1 VAPEEPGTP
10 AEAGVPTADRIEVER
25 HGGVALVA
33 LNRPDVHNA
42 MDDALRGEL
51 VDILDW
57 AAQDDAVRAVV
68 LTGRGR
74 SFCAGGDIAAMQ
86 ERLKAPIGTVAING
100 WQRQRR
106 THGAITQLH
115 GLTKPTIAAVNGAAV
130 GLGCDLALCCDFII
144 ASEYAKFVMS
154 YVLRGLIPDGG
165 GLYFLPRRVGIAR
178 AKELIFSARRVEAEE
193 ALRIGLVDQLASA
206 DKLLDDAI
214 ALAES
219 MIVGSSVAVALSKS
233 ILDQSFELPMDQ
245 LFALGRQAQAIC
257 YTTDEHRD
265 AVNDFL
271 NKRKS

>member
-1 VAPEEPGTP
+1 MAPEEPGTP

-25 HGGVALVA
+25 HGGVALIA

>member
-25 HGGVALVA
+25 HGGVALIA

>member
-1 VAPEEPGTP
+1 MAPEEPGTP

-219 MIVGSSVAVALSKS
+219 MIVGSSVAMALSKS
-233 ILDQSFELPMDQ
+233 ILDQTFELPMDQ

>member
-1 VAPEEPGTP
+1 MAPEEPGTP

-219 MIVGSSVAVALSKS
+219 MIVGSSVAMALSKS

>member
-1 VAPEEPGTP
+1 MGSGEPGSPDDT
-10 AEAGVPTADRIEVER
+10 GVPTTDRIEIER
-25 HGGVALVA
+25 HGGVAVIA
-33 LNRPDVHNA
+33 LNRPDVLNA
-42 MDDALRGEL
+42 MDDALRSEL
-51 VDILDW
+51 VEIIDW
-57 AAQDDAVRAVV
+57 AAQDEKVRAIV

-115 GLTKPTIAAVNGAAV
+115 GFTKPTIAAVNGAAA

-165 GLYFLPRRVGIAR
+165 GLYFLPRRVGMAR
-178 AKELIFSARRVEAEE
+178 AKELIFSARRVDAEE
-193 ALRIGLVDQLASA
+193 ALRIGMVDQLTSA
-206 DKLLDDAI
+206 DKLLEDAV
-214 ALAES
+214 ALADS
-219 MIVGSSVAVALSKS
+219 MTKGSSVAVALSKS

>member
-1 VAPEEPGTP
+1 LAPGESGPPDDTGI
-10 AEAGVPTADRIEVER
+10 PTADRIEIER
-25 HGGVALVA
+25 HGGVAVIA
-33 LNRPDVHNA
+33 LNRPDVLNA

-51 VDILDW
+51 VDVIDW
-57 AAQDDAVRAVV
+57 AAQDEKVRAIV

-115 GLTKPTIAAVNGAAV
+115 GFTKPTIAAVNGAAA

-165 GLYFLPRRVGIAR
+165 GLYFLPRRVGMAR
-178 AKELIFSARRVEAEE
+178 AKELIFSARRVDAEE
-193 ALRIGLVDQLASA
+193 ALRIGMVDQLTSA
-206 DKLLDDAI
+206 DKLLEDAV
-214 ALAES
+214 ALADS
-219 MIVGSSVAVALSKS
+219 MTKGSSVAVALSKS

-257 YTTDEHRD
+257 YTTDEHRE

>member
-1 VAPEEPGTP
+1 MAPE
-10 AEAGVPTADRIEVER
+10 EAGVPTADRIEVER

-206 DKLLDDAI
+206 DKLLEDAI

-219 MIVGSSVAVALSKS
+219 MIVGSSVAMALSKS

>member
-219 MIVGSSVAVALSKS
+219 MIVGSSVAMALSKS
-233 ILDQSFELPMDQ
+233 ILDQTFELPMDQ

>member
-206 DKLLDDAI
+206 DKLLEDAI

-219 MIVGSSVAVALSKS
+219 MIVGSSVAMALSKS
-233 ILDQSFELPMDQ
+233 ILDQTFELPMDQ

>member
-1 VAPEEPGTP
+1 MAPEEPGTP

-165 GLYFLPRRVGIAR
+165 GLYFLPRRVGIVR

-271 NKRKS
+271 HKRKS

>member
-1 VAPEEPGTP
+1 LAPGKSGPPGDSS
-10 AEAGVPTADRIEVER
+10 VPTADRIEIER
-25 HGGVALVA
+25 HGGVAVIA
-33 LNRPDVHNA
+33 LNRPDVLNA

-51 VDILDW
+51 VDVIDW
-57 AAQDDAVRAVV
+57 AAQDEKVRAIV

-115 GLTKPTIAAVNGAAV
+115 GFTKPTIAAVNGAAA

-165 GLYFLPRRVGIAR
+165 GLYFLPRRVGMAR
-178 AKELIFSARRVEAEE
+178 AKELIFSARRVDAEE
-193 ALRIGLVDQLASA
+193 ALRIGMVDQLTSA
-206 DKLLDDAI
+206 DKLLEDAV
-214 ALAES
+214 ALADS
-219 MIVGSSVAVALSKS
+219 MTKGSSVAVALSKS

-257 YTTDEHRD
+257 YTTDEHRE

>member
-1 VAPEEPGTP
+1 MAPEEPGTP

>member
-1 VAPEEPGTP
+1 MAPEEPGTP

-42 MDDALRGEL
+42 MDDALRGGL
-51 VDILDW
+51 ADILDW

-86 ERLKAPIGTVAING
+86 ERLKAPIGAVAING

-106 THGAITQLH
+106 THKAITQLH

-165 GLYFLPRRVGIAR
+165 ALYFLPRRVGMAR

-193 ALRIGLVDQLASA
+193 ALRIGLVDKLASA

>member
-1 VAPEEPGTP
+1 MAPEEPGTP

-25 HGGVALVA
+25 HGGVALIA

-206 DKLLDDAI
+206 DKLLEDAI

-271 NKRKS
+271 NKRNS

>member
-1 VAPEEPGTP
+1 MAPEEPGTP

-100 WQRQRR
+100 WQRQRH

-219 MIVGSSVAVALSKS
+219 MIVGSSVAMALSKS